1 MFTPLELRNA
11 AAGAAT
17 HGFIAFDLEDGLLR
31 SDLAAQQAAVQ
42 AYL

>member
-17 HGFIAFDLEDGLLR
+17 HGFIAFDLEAGLLR
-31 SDLAAQQAAVQ
+31 SDLAAQLEGVQ
-42 AYL
+42 VYL

>member
-17 HGFIAFDLEDGLLR
+17 HGFIAFDLEAGLLR
-31 SDLAAQQAAVQ
+31 SDLAAQQEGVQ
-42 AYL
+42 VYL